1 MTVRLL
7 TVLGPKGGVGK
18 STIASSLLV
27 AARLQGIEAAGLD
40 LDSQRSLSGW
50 AETRAA
56 TGREPVCVVAEGRVT
71 SWRDDLPDAELVVVD
86 TPPGLE
92 GDSYLEALQD
102 LVLASGL
109 VLVPALPKGPTFIKV
124 RDVAAAFAK
133 RGAVV
138 AFVLNEADPRRT
150 ATGEAREY
158 LRRGG
163 ELCEVE
169 IPPREDIHR
178 TMLEG
183 ASVVEDARLGGSAEM
198 AALWSFVAGRV

>member
-1 MTVRLL
+1 VTARLL

-18 STIASSLLV
+18 STVASNMLV
-27 AARLQGIEAAGLD
+27 AARLDGIEAAGLD
-40 LDSQRSLSGW
+40 LDSQRSLAGW
-50 AETRAA
+50 AETRTA
-56 TGREPVCVVAEGRVT
+56 TGREPVCRVAEGRVT
-71 SWRDDLPDAELVVVD
+71 SWRDNLPDAELVVVD

-102 LVLASGL
+102 LVLASDL

-124 RDVAAAFAK
+124 RDVAMAFAK
-133 RGAVV
+133 QGAVV
-138 AFVLNEADPRRT
+138 VFVLNEADPRRVAT
-150 ATGEAREY
+150 AEAREY
-158 LRRGG
+158 LREAG

-183 ASVVEDARLGGSAEM
+183 VSVVEDGRFGGSAEM
-198 AALWSFVAGRV
+198 ATLWSFVAGRI